1 MEINNLKISSIG
13 TYKKLTK
20 QTAVK
25 KKDPSGKSAVNNTD
39 KIEFDFGRSL
49 AAAKTG
55 AAARVNES
63 AGEDRIAMLRSLY
76 AGDNCPVSPDEIAR
90 AIIA

>member
-1 MEINNLKISSIG
+1 MEINNLQLNSIG
-13 TYKKLTK
+13 AYRKVAKHTS
-20 QTAVK
+20 VK
-25 KKDPSGKSAVNNTD
+25 KNESSFRMEPKTD

-49 AAAKTG
+49 AAAKAG

-63 AGEDRIAMLRSLY
+63 ASEDRIAMLSRAY
-76 AGDNCPVSPDEIAR
+76 AGDNCPVAAEDVAA